1 MKQLTVITVT
11 FNAEQTIT
19 KTLQSVMCQT
29 VFDTQIDYIVV
40 DGGSKDRTMRLVLPH
55 ASRLAKIFHESDHGI
70 FDAMNKGAAIAKTP
84 WVMFLNAGD
93 EFLDHETV
101 ASLHLESEVPDHII
115 FGDCVRVY
123 ADGRTKLQKAQPFFN
138 VKGCVPGIGI
148 CHQSMYIPT
157 AWMNSHPYLWQ
168 QYPHCADFEQV
179 YAFWQEGRRLQY
191 LDRPLCLYAYG
202 EGFSSNVRNIRQ
214 VFEENASITH
224 MKHSWPY
231 YKQKLRLWLS
241 SLK

>member
-1 MKQLTVITVT
+1 MKTLTVVTVT
-11 FNAEQTIT
+11 YNAE
-19 KTLQSVMCQT
+19 KTLEKTILSVIGQSA
-29 VFDTQIDYIVV
+29 FSQIDYIIV
-40 DGGSKDRTMRLVLPH
+40 DGASKDQTV
-55 ASRLAKIFHESDHGI
+55 SVAKRYESAINVIISEPDHGI
-70 FDAMNKGAAIAKTP
+70 FDAMNKGAQLARTP
-84 WVMFLNAGD
+84 WIMFMNAGD
-93 EFLDHETV
+93 LFYDEDTV
-101 ASLHLESEVPDHII
+101 ASLHLDSQLADHIVY
-115 FGDCVRVY
+115 GDCMRVY
-123 ADGRTKLQKAQPFFN
+123 ANGNQEYRKAQPFFKMKN
-138 VKGCVPGIGI
+138 CIPGIGI

-157 AWMNSHPYLWQ
+157 EWMRAHPYLWQ

-202 EGFSSNVRNIRQ
+202 EGFSSDVRNIRQ

-224 MKHSWPY
+224 LKHTWFY